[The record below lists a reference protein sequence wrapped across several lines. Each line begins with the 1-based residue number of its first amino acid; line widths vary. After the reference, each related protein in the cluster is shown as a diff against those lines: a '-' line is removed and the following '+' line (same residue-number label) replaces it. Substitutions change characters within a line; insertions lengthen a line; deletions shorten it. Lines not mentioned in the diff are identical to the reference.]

1 MRISRLYLKNYRN
14 YENLDIQ
21 LNEGLNIF
29 IGNNAQGKSN
39 ILESIFVLALTKSY
53 INVKDKYLINVD
65 KDFSLLKANFFSNN
79 IENNLEI
86 VITENSK
93 KLKINGFEVK
103 KYCDYISRVKVLIF
117 SPYNVNF
124 IKDGPNVRRKS
135 INMVISQF
143 SNNYV
148 KLLQNYN
155 AVLKKRNQ
163 FLKSIDCF
171 KEYNRFYFDALN
183 EKFCALA
190 VEIVLER
197 EKYVAEINK
206 FLKHIY
212 YEITDFDDLIFKYD
226 NNIDIFEDKNVM
238 IEKFKLKLLSC
249 FDKEKAYGM
258 TIYGPHRDDFSF
270 LLAEQ
275 DLSIFGSQGQI
286 RSAILALKLSELMIF
301 KEKDGEYPILLL
313 DDIFSELDVEK
324 RNKLV
329 KYILDDVQTII
340 TTTDID
346 LIDESLLERAK
357 VFVVDDG
364 EIIDDGKKE
373 CNDE

>member
-1 MRISRLYLKNYRN
+1 MRIGHLQLKNYRN
-14 YENLDIQ
+14 YKDLSID
-21 LNEGLNIF
+21 LGTGLNIF

-53 INVKDKYLINVD
+53 MNIKDQYLIKD
-65 KDFSLLKANFFSNN
+65 GEEFASIKADFSTGDV
-79 IENNLEI
+79 ENQLEVI
-86 VITENSK
+86 ITEHAK
-93 KLKINGFEVK
+93 KLKFNKIEVK
-103 KYCDYISRVKVLIF
+103 KYCDYISNVKVLIF

-183 EKFCALA
+183 ERFCALA
-190 VEIVLER
+190 VDVVLER
-197 EKYVAEINK
+197 SKFVEKINQV
-206 FLKHIY
+206 LSQIY
-212 YEITDFDDLIFKYD
+212 YEITDYENLEFKYIS
-226 NNIDIFEDKNVM
+226 NIEIIDDKKQM
-238 IEKFKLKLLSC
+238 LEQCKLKVSSM
-249 FDKEKAYGM
+249 FDREKAYGM
-258 TIYGPHRDDFSF
+258 TLIGPHRDDFSF
-270 LLAEQ
+270 LLDGSE
-275 DLSIFGSQGQI
+275 LSIYGSQGQI
-286 RSAILALKLSELMIF
+286 RAAILALKLAELLIF
-301 KEKDGEYPILLL
+301 KEKDREYPILLL
-313 DDIFSELDVEK
+313 DDIFSELDVDK
-324 RNKLV
+324 RNKLM

-346 LIDESLLERAK
+346 LIDSSLVEKAN
-357 VFVVDDG
+357 VFVVDNAR
-364 EIIDDGKKE
+364 IIDDGKKE
-373 CNDE
+373 CKDE